1 MRPLVLVEPIK
12 KYQESFRNYVLA
24 YRDINDEHYYKRYEK
39 SLENFQEYINDLY
52 NYSLGINLSEGNVK
66 YSTFWLID
74 NNVVV
79 GVVRVRHQE
88 IKYAGHI
95 GYDIS
100 PYYRNKG
107 YGTEI
112 LNLALEKAKE
122 IGIKEAIIT
131 CNINNVASK
140 KIIEKNNG
148 KLLRISFDE
157 KENEEIY
164 EYTIFIN

>member
-1 MRPLVLVEPIK
+1 MRVLVEPIDQ
-12 KYQESFRNYVLA
+12 YQESFRNYVLA

-39 SLENFQEYINDLY
+39 SLETFQEYINDLY
-52 NYSLGINLSEGNVK
+52 NYSLGINLPEGNVK

-164 EYTIFIN
+164 EYSIFIS